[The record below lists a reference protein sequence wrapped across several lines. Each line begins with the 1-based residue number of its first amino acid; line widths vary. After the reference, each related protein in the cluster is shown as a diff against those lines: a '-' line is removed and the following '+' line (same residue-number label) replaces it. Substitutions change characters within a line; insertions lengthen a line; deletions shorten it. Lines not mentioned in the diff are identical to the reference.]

1 MYLEDELK
9 EFKSP
14 SEILKERHLGQDW
27 LVHKNQ
33 QIKIENKFGEI
44 YVTLRGIALS
54 NGVKG
59 DRILVR
65 NISSNKLLKDLLKS
79 EKKYQFFVNFINFMS
94 YNMSG
99 EKKMVG
105 SIKNFTGQRVEVSQT
120 MAESKARTKQ
130 INTSNPN
137 CFKFKVDAV
146 LTSESREALKVM
158 AENPSINMEAVDR
171 IKQKIKD
178 GEYPIDF
185 DKLADKLLESYW
197 VSKS

>member
-1 MYLEDELK
+1 
-9 EFKSP
+9 
-14 SEILKERHLGQDW
+14 
-27 LVHKNQ
+27 
-33 QIKIENKFGEI
+33 
-44 YVTLRGIALS
+44 
-54 NGVKG
+54 
-59 DRILVR
+59 
-65 NISSNKLLKDLLKS
+65 
-79 EKKYQFFVNFINFMS
+79 
-94 YNMSG
+94 
-99 EKKMVG
+99 MVG

-120 MAESKARTKQ
+120 MAESKARTEQ
-130 INTSNPN
+130 TNTVNPTTVSNS
-137 CFKFKVDAV
+137 KVDAV